1 MYHWVATRDPHLG
14 RGQHLRCPLVLAVF
28 GRALHDVGH
37 YRAPVWRRLWR
48 LRRRLLR
55 EVVIV
60 LVLSAAAAATGDA
73 AAATTS
79 DWVRRG
85 TGRMLLRVIQISYF
99 CICIVLFLN
108 V

>member
-37 YRAPVWRRLWR
+37 YRAPVRRRRRLRLWR
-48 LRRRLLR
+48 LRRWLLR

-60 LVLSAAAAATGDA
+60 LVLSAAATGDAA

-85 TGRMLLRVIQISYF
+85 TGRMLLRVIQIS
-99 CICIVLFLN
+99 
-108 V
+108 